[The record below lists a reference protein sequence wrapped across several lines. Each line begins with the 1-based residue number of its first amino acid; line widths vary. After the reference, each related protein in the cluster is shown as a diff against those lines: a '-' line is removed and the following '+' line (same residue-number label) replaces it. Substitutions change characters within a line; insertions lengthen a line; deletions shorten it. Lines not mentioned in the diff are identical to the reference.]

1 MFPLFGQGADGRIGE
16 FLPTLALVRTG
27 LMGTDGQRG
36 IEQEYSL
43 TGPTGKV
50 PAGRNKHLVLA
61 SAHPSPLSAYNGFF
75 GNKHFSRANA
85 YLMEHGEKPINW

>member
-50 PAGRNKHLVLA
+50 PAGRNVETQVALDFLEDI
-61 SAHPSPLSAYNGFF
+61 L
-75 GNKHFSRANA
+75 
-85 YLMEHGEKPINW
+85 